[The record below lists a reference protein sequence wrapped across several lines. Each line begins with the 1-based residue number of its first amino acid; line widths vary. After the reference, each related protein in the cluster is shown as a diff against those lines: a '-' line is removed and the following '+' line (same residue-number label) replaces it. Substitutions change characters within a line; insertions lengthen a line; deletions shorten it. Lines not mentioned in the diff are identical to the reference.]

1 MTTASVVLAVL
12 AAALN
17 AVSSVLQRRAN
28 RTQDRSAKFSPRLL
42 GRVMRQPS
50 WILGL
55 MAMTLSFVLQATALG
70 LGELSVV
77 EPIIALELPFT
88 LLLATRVFGRSLG
101 AREWSAFVAMTGGL
115 ALLLG
120 TLAPHG
126 GDVSQAQTW
135 TVLLALIATLGAAA
149 ACCVGTGLLSGGG
162 RAALFGVAAGTLF
175 GLTASLIKAAVD
187 RLQEGGI
194 GAALTDWITY
204 TFPVTGILGVLIVQA
219 ALHTGT
225 LVAAQP
231 GFTLADPIVSILW
244 GTLVYDE
251 QTRTGLLA
259 LAAAAIGMIVI
270 AVGAVRLV
278 RSPAFAASALDET
291 LTPRKP
297 GAMVGPQADAEPA
310 R

>member
-1 MTTASVVLAVL
+1 MTFASVALAVL

-17 AVSSVLQRRAN
+17 AISSVLQRRAN
-28 RTQDRSAKFSPRLL
+28 RAQGQSDHFSPRLL
-42 GRVMRQPS
+42 GRVVRQRI

-55 MAMTLSFVLQATALG
+55 AAMTTSFVLQAAALG

-88 LLLATRVFGRSLG
+88 LLLATRVFGSRLG
-101 AREWSAFVAMTGGL
+101 VREWAAFAAMTGGL

-120 TLAPHG
+120 TLAPEG
-126 GDVSQAQTW
+126 GDVGGPPTS
-135 TVLLALIATLGAAA
+135 TVLLALAATFAAAA
-149 ACCVGTGLLSGGG
+149 ACCVGGTLLSGGG

-175 GLTASLIKAAVD
+175 GLTASLIKASVD
-187 RLQEGGI
+187 RLQEGGVT
-194 GAALTDWITY
+194 AALTDWLTY
-204 TFPVTGILGVLIVQA
+204 AFPITGIMGVIIVQA

-244 GTLVYDE
+244 GTLVYQE
-251 QTRTGLLA
+251 QTRTGWLV
-259 LAAAAIGMIVI
+259 LAAAVVGMLIIG
-270 AVGAVRLV
+270 VGVVWLV

-291 LTPRKP
+291 ATVSKT
-297 GAMVGPQADAEPA
+297 GAVTTTGPAG
-310 R
+310 